1 MRRPTARLLT
11 GTALAVV
18 SLGLTVTNATA
29 AFGGDSERGDY
40 GRDDYGRGD
49 RERGSHQRDHDR
61 GGRGRLE
68 LSPRNARPGTV
79 VTVSTGACGHDGHGR
94 GEAWSLGVQNF
105 RMDPRH
111 DKERATGEFRV
122 PDDVRPGDHEVRVRC
137 DNGREATGEL
147 YVEHRGPSGHVRTG
161 VGGSVGR
168 DTTQIAAGVAVL
180 ATAAVGG
187 TRLLR
192 RRASGAQEG

>member
-1 MRRPTARLLT
+1 MGRPTVRLLT
-11 GTALAVV
+11 GTALAVA
-18 SLGLTVTNATA
+18 SLGLSAASATA
-29 AFGGDSERGDY
+29 AFAGDVERGE
-40 GRDDYGRGD
+40 YGRGD
-49 RERGSHQRDHDR
+49 HERGGYERGDHDR
-61 GGRGRLE
+61 GGSGRLE
-68 LSPRNARPGTV
+68 LSPRNVRPGTV

-105 RMDPRH
+105 RLDPRH
-111 DKERATGEFRV
+111 DKERAVGELRV

-187 TRLLR
+187 TWLLR
-192 RRASGAQEG
+192 RRASGAQAG